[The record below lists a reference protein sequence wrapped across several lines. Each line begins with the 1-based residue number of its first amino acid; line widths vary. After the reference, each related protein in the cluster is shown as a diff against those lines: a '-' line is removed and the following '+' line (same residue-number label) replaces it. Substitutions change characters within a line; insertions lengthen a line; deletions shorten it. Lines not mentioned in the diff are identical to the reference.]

1 MNMRATIPLSA
12 ASAAAARAPADRAAE
27 TATYTLDTRK
37 SDYLAWI
44 LIFMSAVATGYG
56 YSTRNLDRFVP
67 YEETGYYLGIIG
79 GSLMLAQVIY
89 SIVKRSRRFGKP
101 SLSRLLFEIHMV
113 CGFIGP
119 VLILYHSN
127 FSWGAKNS
135 NVALITMLLVVAS
148 GLVGRI
154 VYGEFLAAHLETSH
168 EATVRLEQARQLITA
183 IEADVGGSNGAIQ
196 RLLSRFSIEPFL
208 DEGQRRRHFWQAL
221 VIPFRVRIAQSQM
234 RGFVRKLIHENAKT
248 QGWSKVERKEHHAAA
263 HKHVREFLTS
273 YRRASQYAFWS
284 RVFALWHAVHLP
296 LFFLLLISGITH
308 VVAVHWY

>member
-1 MNMRATIPLSA
+1 MNMRATVELPTAPVVAPHVALRGQGDA
-12 ASAAAARAPADRAAE
+12 AVLM
-27 TATYTLDTRK
+27 LDTRK

-56 YSTRNLDRFVP
+56 YSTRHLDRFVP
-67 YEETGYYLGIIG
+67 YEETGYYLGIVG
-79 GSLMLAQVIY
+79 GSLMLAQVFY
-89 SIVKRSRRFGKP
+89 SIIKRSRRFGKP
-101 SLSRLLFEIHMV
+101 SWSRLLFEVHMAL
-113 CGFIGP
+113 GFIGP
-119 VLILYHSN
+119 VLILFHSN

-135 NVALITMLLVVAS
+135 NVALITMLLVVGS

-154 VYGEFLAAHLETSH
+154 VYGEFHAAHLETSH
-168 EATVRLEQARQLITA
+168 DATVRLNQARSLITA

-196 RLLSRFSIEPFL
+196 RILARFSIAPFL
-208 DEGQRRRHFWQAL
+208 ESGNRRRHFWQAL
-221 VIPFRVRIAQSQM
+221 VIPFRVRFAQTQLK
-234 RGFVRKLIHENAKT
+234 GLVRKLILENAKT
-248 QGWSKVERKEHHAAA
+248 QGWSKAVQKEHHAAA
-263 HKHVREFLTS
+263 HKHVREFLVS